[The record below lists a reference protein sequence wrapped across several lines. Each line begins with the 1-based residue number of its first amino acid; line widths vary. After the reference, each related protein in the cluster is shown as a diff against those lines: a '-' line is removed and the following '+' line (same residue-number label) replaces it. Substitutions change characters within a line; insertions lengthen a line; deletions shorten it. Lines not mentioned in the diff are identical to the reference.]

1 MHHVNFQHGFNRLF
15 SKTSQFLLAILIVS
29 ALIITGWQA
38 ASAARLAAIKDSGLQ
53 FDGLNDY
60 VDFGTATDLGVQTF
74 TIETWFKKTG
84 PGAKASTG
92 LGGLSAV
99 PLVTKGRGEAENSN
113 KDMNYF
119 FGIDGSGH
127 LVADFEECAQTQLGC
142 PATASNAAGGGQNFP
157 ARGTA
162 VIKNFVWHHA
172 AVTFDGRYW
181 QFYLDGVADGAP
193 IDTGENR
200 LPRWD
205 SIQHAGL
212 GTALTSTGKSN
223 GYFQGALDEVRIW
236 NVARTQLEI
245 ATDMN
250 NELTSGT
257 GLIGRW
263 GLNEGSG
270 TTAFNSI
277 AGSNGTLINDPLWY
291 TPDVTPPSP
300 PTSLTATAINS
311 GVNLSW
317 TAPVSTDVL
326 GYNIYRDTVSP
337 VTLTSPI
344 NGSTL
349 LAGTAY
355 VDSGRTNGTTYFY
368 VVTAVDT
375 SFNESAASNEVS
387 ATPNVLLG
395 NGLAFDGI
403 NDYVTFGNAAGL
415 GLQHFTVETW
425 FKRTGAGVAVMTDTN
440 GVNAIPLVTKGA
452 PETDGNTLNENYIL
466 GIRPSDNVLAA
477 DFETLNLC
485 GGRPAGDN
493 NPLVG
498 ITPILNN
505 VWYHAA
511 FTYDGA
517 ALKLYLNGNLES
529 SLANTC
535 IPADNSIQQAAL
547 GTYLNSTGVPAGY
560 FNGVLDE
567 VRIWNHAR
575 TPLEIQ
581 NSMNQELLSGSGL
594 VARWGLNEGST
605 TRINSSV
612 GTFPGT
618 LKSGTAWTFGSPF
631 NLPLCYALTLSHA
644 GQGSDP
650 LASPANSSVC
660 PAGKFTAG
668 ESIGLSGAAPATG
681 WVIDGWAGTDNDGST
696 AVTNT
701 VTMPDVDHPA
711 SVIYTQVEYNLTIT
725 MTGNG
730 TITADKAA
738 PYHYGD
744 VVKLTATPN
753 PTWSFTNWSGNAT
766 GSANPLSV
774 IINSDKTINAVFTQG
789 QFALVTNVT
798 GSGSITRN
806 PDQATYSSGTSVTLT
821 AVPAAGWSF
830 TSWSGDA
837 SGSTNPVIV
846 LMNAGKTVNALFTQN
861 NPKPAVPVTIS
872 PVGTITDVLPTY
884 VWNASTSAT
893 SYWLSVYNQSKGAY
907 AISGMVVPASVCT
920 GVPSICRFHPSV
932 PLGTFTYRFSVAALN
947 AGGNSGFSPWANW
960 KIFTVR
966 RLAAYVSIATQ
977 DGYLLESTET
987 SGVGGALNT
996 SSSVLIVGD
1005 NSLKRQY
1012 RSLLSFNTASLPDNA
1027 VIVSATLK
1035 LKKQGG
1041 AGVDPFNTHG
1051 NLWVDMR
1058 KPFFGATAGL
1068 QLDDFAALA
1077 GVSNAGV
1084 VGKTPVNGQYLGK
1097 LGGASFAQ
1105 VNKLGFTQLRL
1116 RFGIDD
1122 NNNAIADYLAF
1133 YSGNVAVAA
1142 YRPVLEIVYYIP

>member
-1 MHHVNFQHGFNRLF
+1 MHHTNFQHGFNHLF
-15 SKTSQFLLAILIVS
+15 SKTSQLLLAILIVS

-53 FDGLNDY
+53 FDGANDY

-84 PGAKASTG
+84 AGSKTTTG
-92 LGGLSAV
+92 VGGLRAV
-99 PLVTKGRGEAENSN
+99 PLVTKGRSEAENSN

-142 PATASNAAGGGQNFP
+142 PATTTNVTKGGRNFP
-157 ARGTA
+157 ATGTA

-205 SIQHAGL
+205 SIQHAAL
-212 GTALTSTGKSN
+212 GTALNSTGKSN
-223 GYFQGALDEVRIW
+223 GSFQGVLDEVRIW

-245 ATDMN
+245 ASDMN

-263 GLNEGSG
+263 GLNEGTG

-277 AGSNGTLINDPLWY
+277 AGSDGTLKNGTLWY
-291 TPDVTPPSP
+291 VPDVTPPVA
-300 PTSLTATAINS
+300 PTGLIATAINS

-317 TAPVSTDVL
+317 ARSVSMDVL

-344 NGSTL
+344 NGSTPQ
-349 LAGTAY
+349 AGTTY
-355 VDSGRTNGTTYFY
+355 VDSGRTNGTTYYY

-387 ATPNVLLG
+387 ATPMANLG
-395 NGLAFDGI
+395 YGLAFDGI

-452 PETDGNTLNENYIL
+452 PQGDAVTLNENYIL

-477 DFETLNLC
+477 DFETKSLC

-498 ITPILNN
+498 VTPIVNN

-511 FTYDGA
+511 FTYDGTI
-517 ALKLYLNGNLES
+517 LRLYLNGNLES
-529 SLANTC
+529 SLASTC

-560 FNGVLDE
+560 FKGVLDE

-581 NSMNQELLSGSGL
+581 DSMNQEVLSGTGL
-594 VARWGLNEGST
+594 VARWGLNEGSNT
-605 TRINSSV
+605 KINSSV

-618 LKSGTAWTFGSPF
+618 LKFGPVWTLGAPF

-660 PAGKFTAG
+660 PVGKYTAG
-668 ESIGLSGAAPATG
+668 ENIGLSGAAPATG
-681 WVIDGWAGTDNDGST
+681 WLIDGWAGTDNDGST

-711 SVIYTQVEYNLTIT
+711 SVNYAQIEYNLTIT
-725 MTGNG
+725 QTGNG
-730 TITADKAA
+730 IVTIDLPG

-744 VVKLTATPN
+744 VVKLTATPD
-753 PTWSFTNWSGNAT
+753 PSWSFTNWSGNAT

-774 IINSDKTINAVFTQG
+774 IINGDKTINAVFTQG
-789 QFALVTNVT
+789 QLALVTNVT

-806 PDQATYSSGTSVTLT
+806 PDQATYPSGTSVTLT

-830 TSWSGDA
+830 KSWSGDA

-846 LMNAGKTVNALFTQN
+846 LMDAGKTVNALFTQN
-861 NPKPAVPVTIS
+861 IVKPTIPVTIS
-872 PVGTITDVLPTY
+872 PVGTITVALPTY
-884 VWNASTSAT
+884 VWNASTGAT

-907 AISGMVVPASVCT
+907 AISGMVVPSSVCT

-932 PLGTFTYRFSVAALN
+932 LLGTNTYRFSVAALN

-966 RLAAYVSIATQ
+966 RLATYVSIATQ
-977 DGYLLESTET
+977 DGYLLESSET

-1041 AGVDPFNTHG
+1041 AGVNPFNTHG
-1051 NLWVDMR
+1051 KLWVDMR

-1077 GVSNAGV
+1077 GVNMAGA
-1084 VGKTPVNGQYLGK
+1084 VGKTPVNGLYLAK
-1097 LGGASFAQ
+1097 LGGTGLGQ

-1116 RFGIDD
+1116 RFGLDD
-1122 NNNAIADYLAF
+1122 NNNAVADWLSF
-1133 YSGNVAVAA
+1133 YSGNVAMAA